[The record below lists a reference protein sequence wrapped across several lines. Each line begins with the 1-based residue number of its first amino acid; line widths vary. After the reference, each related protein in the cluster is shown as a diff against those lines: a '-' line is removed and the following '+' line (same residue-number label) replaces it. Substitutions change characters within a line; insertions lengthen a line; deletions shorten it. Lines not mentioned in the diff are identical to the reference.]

1 MPLYTYTAEAAPGE
15 AVRDTAS
22 AEDLPDLGRRL
33 ADMGLA
39 LKSAAPA
46 RRGAGFGKIPLL
58 TLAAVYRQLANSLAG
73 GLPLADTLRLTSL
86 ECANPR
92 LRRLLSSVY
101 MTVASGCSL
110 AEAMSEFP
118 NSFPPIYVEL
128 VRAGEQAGALDRT
141 LAQIADHAEQTATL
155 NRKVASALVYPAVV
169 GSVALMVLFMI
180 VVVIAPRFATLYSDL
195 GIREFPLPTRAVLA
209 VSRTAPSVVLF
220 LFGFAAVCLIFRRA
234 AGERMSGVADWL
246 KARTPVVR
254 DLMERRSAA
263 GVLSTLSVLLSTG
276 APLVESMKLAAR
288 AAGSRAMAAAM
299 ALAAARVASGERL
312 GQAVEREGVLPATA
326 AWQIGVAEEDGTL
339 PETLASSAA
348 MYQGMAEQLAAE
360 ISGFIEPLLIL
371 TLGVVV
377 GLVVVS
383 LFLPIVA
390 IVSLL
395 TGADAGA

>member
-1 MPLYTYTAEAAPGE
+1 
-15 AVRDTAS
+15 
-22 AEDLPDLGRRL
+22 
-33 ADMGLA
+33 
-39 LKSAAPA
+39 
-46 RRGAGFGKIPLL
+46 
-58 TLAAVYRQLANSLAG
+58 
-73 GLPLADTLRLTSL
+73 
-86 ECANPR
+86 
-92 LRRLLSSVY
+92 
-101 MTVASGCSL
+101 
-110 AEAMSEFP
+110 
-118 NSFPPIYVEL
+118 
-128 VRAGEQAGALDRT
+128 
-141 LAQIADHAEQTATL
+141 
-155 NRKVASALVYPAVV
+155 
-169 GSVALMVLFMI
+169 
-180 VVVIAPRFATLYSDL
+180 
-195 GIREFPLPTRAVLA
+195 
-209 VSRTAPSVVLF
+209 
-220 LFGFAAVCLIFRRA
+220 
-234 AGERMSGVADWL
+234 
-246 KARTPVVR
+246 
-254 DLMERRSAA
+254 MERRSAA